1 MLKRGETTSVF
12 GQTRSEELVREHD
25 SGRFKP
31 THRGRGYK
39 LNKDMSGASESQEE
53 RTRQTEER
61 RKSYQPAREPA
72 NGKAD

>member
-1 MLKRGETTSVF
+1 MF
-12 GQTRSEELVREHD
+12 GQTRSGELVRAHD
-25 SGRFKP
+25 LRQFKL

-39 LNKDMSGASESQEE
+39 LNKDMSRAGESQEE